1 VDKFP
6 TPIKFEM
13 PSFGKIIK
21 SGLTDSKMRVKEDAF
36 TPTRNLLFLVLAG
49 AVASSRG
56 MNNLVIGLLAERTT
70 IFPDLSDRFLLAAE
84 TALTESIGIKM
95 EIHSPLRDFTKQD
108 VLNLAKKRGISDYYS
123 CHSGAAKPCG
133 KCIACL
139 EYK

>member
-1 VDKFP
+1 
-6 TPIKFEM
+6 
-13 PSFGKIIK
+13 
-21 SGLTDSKMRVKEDAF
+21 
-36 TPTRNLLFLVLAG
+36 
-49 AVASSRG
+49 

-70 IFPDLSDRFLLAAE
+70 IFPDQSDRFLRAAE

-95 EIHSPLRDFTKQD
+95 EIHSHLRDFTKQD